1 MMPGRLLVL
10 MAVTLTAASLLQTP
24 PAFGQTLITGRVL
37 DEPTRRPMEYVNV
50 VLHRSAD
57 SSLVTGTITNEDGF
71 FELQDIAEGRYYIH
85 LRFIGY
91 KTSTISNLTI
101 RDSPLDIGTV
111 RLSPGAINMGDVV
124 VEGAR
129 STFTYQI
136 DKKVIDVD
144 QLSTSISGT
153 AAEVLANVPSVSVD
167 IEGNVSMRG
176 SGNFTVLIDGK
187 PSVLDAQDALQQ
199 IPASSIGSI
208 EIITNPSAKHDPEGT
223 AGVINIKMKKQSG
236 RGWSGLADANVG
248 LNDKYGGD
256 LLFQH
261 RDPSLN
267 VLLGVDYN
275 TRTSPG
281 TSAGEERYSFE
292 GNTSTIQTSGDMRMI
307 RKSLGVRGELEFG
320 VGDNGSMSV
329 SGRYGTREWQR
340 NSVLQHLTFVTP
352 GPQVLA
358 NRNFLRRKRG
368 GDFSAL
374 DTRYQHAFSP
384 DGHKLAASVMFRY
397 RESDELTISELYG
410 DQPASGK
417 RTTEAGPS
425 REINGQLEYVLP
437 FSEVSRFEAGY
448 QGERDISEESTTL
461 SDFNSVT
468 GGYDLLP
475 QFSNYVEY
483 NENEHAAYAL
493 YASEEGPFGYQAG
506 LRGEYTLRTIRL
518 LDGPEFTIDRWNLF
532 PTLHV
537 SYKFTQG
544 NQLMASYTR
553 RINRPRGW
561 QLEPFDTWVDAN
573 NLRRGNPSLIPEF
586 IDSYELGVQTLIGDI
601 TLSTEIYHRVN
612 HNKIEDIRSV
622 FGDNV
627 TLTTFGN
634 LGTEYSSGAE
644 VLANFDPVKNWN
656 ANLIANAY
664 DYKIRGILFDETFSR
679 RSFNWSVRFN
689 NVIKFT
695 PLTQFQ
701 LNARWNSPSVSPQGR
716 REGFASVDI
725 AAKQE
730 LMNRQLSLTLQV
742 QNLLKTARHEFTSQG
757 PGFSTYN
764 DFRMES
770 PVVMLNI
777 RFSINNYKPERE
789 RSGGGFGEDEF

>member
-1 MMPGRLLVL
+1 MTRFTSLGVAALL
-10 MAVTLTAASLLQTP
+10 AVSLIAIAHTAAAQSS
-24 PAFGQTLITGRVL
+24 ISGRVL
-37 DEPTRRPMEYVNV
+37 DEQSRRPMEYVNV
-50 VLHRSAD
+50 VLYRTGD
-57 SSLVTGTITNEDGF
+57 SSLVTGTVTNENGA
-71 FELQDIAEGRYYIH
+71 FELQNVAPGRYYMH

-91 KTSTISNLTI
+91 ETATLSDLNLQGT
-101 RDSPLDIGTV
+101 PLDIGTV
-111 RLSPGAINMGDVV
+111 RLSPAAINIGDVV

-144 QLSTSISGT
+144 QLSTSLSGT

-167 IEGNVSMRG
+167 IEGNVSLRG

-261 RDPSLN
+261 RAPSMN
-267 VLLGVDYN
+267 ALLGVDYN

-281 TSAGEERYSFE
+281 TSTGEERYIFE

-307 RKSLGVRGELEFG
+307 RNSLGVRSEIEFG

-329 SGRYGTREWQR
+329 SGRYGTRDWQR
-340 NSVLQHLTFVTP
+340 NSILQHLSFTSNTARTV
-352 GPQVLA
+352 A
-358 NRNFLRRKRG
+358 SRNDLRRKRSG
-368 GDFSAL
+368 EFSAV
-374 DTRYQHAFSP
+374 DGRYQRTFSP
-384 DGHKLAASVMFRY
+384 DGHKLAASLMFRY
-397 RESDELTISELYG
+397 RDSDELTISELYG
-410 DQPASGK
+410 DQPTTGK

-425 REINGQLEYVLP
+425 REINARIEYVLP
-437 FSEVSRFEAGY
+437 FSDVSRFEAGY

-461 SDFNSVT
+461 SEYSPAIT
-468 GGYDLLP
+468 GYNLLP
-475 QFSNYVEY
+475 QFSNHVEY
-483 NENEHAAYAL
+483 SENEHAIYAL
-493 YASEEGPFGYQAG
+493 YAAESGPFGYQAG
-506 LRGEYTLRTIRL
+506 LRGEYTYRTISL
-518 LDGPEFTIDRWNLF
+518 LDGPAFTVDRWNLF

-537 SYKFTQG
+537 SYTFAQG

-561 QLEPFDTWVDAN
+561 QLEPFDTWIDAN
-573 NLRRGNPSLIPEF
+573 NLRRGNPALIPEY
-586 IDSYELGVQTLIGDI
+586 IDSYEAGVQTLLGQV
-601 TLSTEIYHRVN
+601 TLSTELYHRVN
-612 HNKIEDIRSV
+612 HNKIEDVRSV
-622 FGDNV
+622 FGENI

-634 LGTEYSSGAE
+634 LGTEYSSGVE
-644 VLANFDPVKNWN
+644 MLANFDLVKDWN
-656 ANLIANAY
+656 MNLIGNAY
-664 DYKIRGILFDETFSR
+664 DYRIRGVLFNEAFSR
-679 RSFNWSVRFN
+679 RSFNWSARFN
-689 NVIKFT
+689 NIIKLS
-695 PLTQFQ
+695 PVTQIQ
-701 LNARWNSPSVSPQGR
+701 LNARWDSPSVSAQGR
-716 REGFASVDI
+716 REGFASVDV

-730 LMNRQLSLTLQV
+730 FLNKQLSLTLQV
-742 QNLLKTARHEFTSQG
+742 QNVLKTARHEFTSQG
-757 PGFSTYN
+757 PGFYSYN

-770 PVVMLNI
+770 PVVMLNV

-789 RSGGGFGEDEF
+789 QRGGGFGEDEF